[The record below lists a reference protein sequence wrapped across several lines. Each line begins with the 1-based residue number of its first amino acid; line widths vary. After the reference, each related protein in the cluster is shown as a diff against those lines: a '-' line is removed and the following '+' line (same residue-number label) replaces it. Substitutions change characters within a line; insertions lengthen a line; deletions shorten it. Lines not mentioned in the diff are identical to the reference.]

1 MPLNKISPRG
11 FLAFM
16 AGCALTVQMASS
28 SLQKFS
34 RPSVPTQT
42 MAASV
47 FAASPL
53 YAQFGESSAT
63 LDDETAVDNPLEDI
77 HLYAPSEEEFLTPE
91 KLEEIQPVD
100 DSPQAAIVEQRF
112 AWPVSGSL
120 TSRYGWRGREMH
132 RGIDI
137 GAPYGRT
144 IKAAKGGVVTLS
156 GWYYGY
162 GRTVVI
168 RHADGA
174 DTLYGHASRLLVSAG
189 QRVEQGQPVALVGSS
204 GRSTGPHLHFEV
216 RINGRAVNPLPYL
229 GQ

>member
-1 MPLNKISPRG
+1 MPDG
-11 FLAFM
+11 
-16 AGCALTVQMASS
+16 
-28 SLQKFS
+28 
-34 RPSVPTQT
+34 
-42 MAASV
+42 
-47 FAASPL
+47 
-53 YAQFGESSAT
+53 
-63 LDDETAVDNPLEDI
+63 DTAVDNPQEEDL

-91 KLEEIQPVD
+91 KLAEIQPVED
-100 DSPQAAIVEQRF
+100 NPQAVVLEHRF

-120 TSRYGWRGREMH
+120 TSRYGPRGREMH

-144 IKAAKGGVVTLS
+144 IKAAKGGVVTIS

-168 RHADGA
+168 RHPDGTE
-174 DTLYGHASRLLVSAG
+174 TLYGHASRLLASVG

-204 GRSTGPHLHFEV
+204 GRSTGPHLHFEI
-216 RINGRAVNPLPYL
+216 RINGRAVNPLNYL